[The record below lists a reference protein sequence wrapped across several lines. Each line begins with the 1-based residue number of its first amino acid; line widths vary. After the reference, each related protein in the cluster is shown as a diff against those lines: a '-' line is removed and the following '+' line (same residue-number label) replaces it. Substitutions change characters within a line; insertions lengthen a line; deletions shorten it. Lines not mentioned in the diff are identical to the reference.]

1 MVAST
6 PSWLITTTVPPICQ
20 SPLASSSSLWLYSAA
35 SERSRKACA
44 LLTW

>member
-20 SPLASSSSLWLYSAA
+20 SPLASSFSLWLFSAA
-35 SERSRKACA
+35 LELLKKACA
-44 LLTW
+44 LSIW